1 MVSTN
6 LMVRSLKYMIVYR
19 MPNVLL
25 MVNGGGI
32 RKSLLYPGKRTWKG
46 YYWYYA
52 D

>member
-1 MVSTN
+1 MVYESISAAERTIN
-6 LMVRSLKYMIVYR
+6 GKR
-19 MPNVLL
+19 
-25 MVNGGGI
+25 GGGI